1 MAQVNPFAETQRG
14 NGAPPPDD
22 DGHGLLVPM
31 IHSINQQLRDV
42 RDLAS
47 QAATEAQLSRIE
59 GRELRGRFAAFA
71 TGSSSSLAP
80 SCSRSSFSASST
92 SFFDD
97 HHPTR

>member
-59 GRELRGRFAAFA
+59 GRELRGEVRGIRNGLFVFLGAFLF
-71 TGSSSSLAP
+71 TVFLFGFLYLVF
-80 SCSRSSFSASST
+80 R
-92 SFFDD
+92 
-97 HHPTR
+97 